1 MINSLEVIIQ
11 YLKASGLSTSQIAS
25 KHRFGESWEAGSKA
39 IVVRLD
45 GGTPDIDVPVQDVRV
60 EVRCYA
66 ASDYLALELLN
77 EITALSR
84 SINRELQNV
93 SGGGGLLYFL
103 NQTSGQS
110 VLFDPDLNMDFAL
123 QFFVA
128 KISETGA

>member
-11 YLKASGLSTSQIAS
+11 YLKASGLSTTQIAS
-25 KHRFGESWEAGSKA
+25 KHRFGESWETGSKA

-45 GGTPDIDVPVQDVRV
+45 GGTPDIDVPVQDIRV

-93 SGGGGLLYFL
+93 SGGGGLLYFF

-128 KISETGA
+128 KISESAL